1 MGCTRS
7 PENTGCLRTF
17 RVKKLK
23 KKEGTTFIV
32 LFRLFLHERLAFEF
46 SIPAQIICILTKIN
60 NLKLFILINIDYFT
74 FIIFSNFS
82 LLCVILSK
90 YLRLHL
96 WPQPCCDRSRNSRR
110 WAAAD
115 RGTVYTW
122 KSRIKLLW

>member
-7 PENTGCLRTF
+7 PENTECLRTF

-32 LFRLFLHERLAFEF
+32 LFRLFFHERLAFKF

-60 NLKLFILINIDYFT
+60 NLKLFILINIDSFT

-96 WPQPCCDRSRNSRR
+96 
-110 WAAAD
+110 
-115 RGTVYTW
+115 
-122 KSRIKLLW
+122 